1 MKIEKRKRLEQEGWK
16 AGSASE
22 FLGLSAAEEAFIELK
37 LALAR
42 SLRHHRTACALT
54 QAGAARMLGSS
65 QSRVAKME
73 AADATVSLDL
83 MVRAL
88 FTLGATPAGLARA
101 IAQPAALNEEP
112 AGYVTKARRKKKPQ
126 I

>member
-1 MKIEKRKRLEQEGWK
+1 MKTEKRHRLEQAGWK

-42 SLRHHRTACALT
+42 SLRHHRTARALT
-54 QAGAARMLGSS
+54 QAGAARLLGSS

-73 AADATVSLDL
+73 AGDATVSLDL

-88 FTLGATPAGLARA
+88 LTLGATPAALARA
-101 IAQPAALNEEP
+101 IAHPATLSEEP
-112 AGYVTKARRKKKPQ
+112 ARYDTKARAKKKP
-126 I
+126 